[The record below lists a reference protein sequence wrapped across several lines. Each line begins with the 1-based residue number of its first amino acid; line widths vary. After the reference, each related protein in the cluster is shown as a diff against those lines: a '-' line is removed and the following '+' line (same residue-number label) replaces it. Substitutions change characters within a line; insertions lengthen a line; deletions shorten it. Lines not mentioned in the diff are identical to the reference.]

1 MRPEEFVLGLERS
14 EHERGFLEEREEE
27 FEKGDAKPYDEQ
39 VAENRISARSH
50 HDDVLAVVQAIFEE
64 RTESMPDL
72 DELELSVQE
81 KSALQA
87 LQTAYTGRE
96 TRYNTFVY
104 AEQRRE
110 LLEQALAALQPM
122 LALDVSA
129 SVELRETYERMV
141 EQVTELRENLLNL
154 EDSQDDEVLIREVLK
169 KEEQESD
176 DADQGDGDL
185 DGDLDADA
193 DAVSGEKTGEKK
205 SALFDGPA
213 APDKVAARSTLSEG
227 PPLAEPAPEKSSL
240 FDGPAVPDKVAPQS
254 SLGDPN
260 DGAGGSEAGG
270 GTSEAGGGKG
280 GVLSRIGRALGL
292 GKGEPDGGK
301 GAG

>member
-14 EHERGFLEEREEE
+14 VHERGFLEEREEE

-64 RTESMPDL
+64 RTESMPVL
-72 DELELSVQE
+72 DDLELSVQE

-87 LQTAYTGRE
+87 LQTAFTGRE

-129 SVELRETYERMV
+129 SAELRETYERMV

-154 EDSQDDEVLIREVLK
+154 EDSQDDEVLIREALK
-169 KEEQESD
+169 REEQESD
-176 DADQGDGDL
+176 DADQGDGDR
-185 DGDLDADA
+185 DADA
-193 DAVSGEKTGEKK
+193 DAVAGEKAGEQLGEKK
-205 SALFDGPA
+205 SGLFDGPA

-227 PPLAEPAPEKSSL
+227 PPVAEPAPEKSSL
-240 FDGPAVPDKVAPQS
+240 FDGPAVPDKTSAQS
-254 SLGDPN
+254 SLGDPS
-260 DGAGGSEAGG
+260 DGEAGG
-270 GTSEAGGGKG
+270 GKSEAGGGKG

>member
-14 EHERGFLEEREEE
+14 VHERGFLEEREEE

-64 RTESMPDL
+64 RTESMPVL
-72 DELELSVQE
+72 DDLELSVQE

-87 LQTAYTGRE
+87 LQTAFTGRE

-129 SVELRETYERMV
+129 SAELRETYERMV

-154 EDSQDDEVLIREVLK
+154 EDSQDDEVLIREALK
-169 KEEQESD
+169 REEQESD
-176 DADQGDGDL
+176 DADQGDGDR
-185 DGDLDADA
+185 DADA
-193 DAVSGEKTGEKK
+193 DAVAGEKAGEQLGEKK

-227 PPLAEPAPEKSSL
+227 PPVAEPAPEKSSL
-240 FDGPAVPDKVAPQS
+240 FDGPAVPDKTSAQS
-254 SLGDPN
+254 SLGEPS
-260 DGAGGSEAGG
+260 DGEAGG
-270 GTSEAGGGKG
+270 GKSEAGGGKG

>member
-64 RTESMPDL
+64 RTESMPVL

-129 SVELRETYERMV
+129 SAELRETYERMV

-154 EDSQDDEVLIREVLK
+154 EDSQDDEVLMREALK

-176 DADQGDGDL
+176 DADQDDGDR
-185 DGDLDADA
+185 DADA
-193 DAVSGEKTGEKK
+193 ATGEKTGEKT

-240 FDGPAVPDKVAPQS
+240 FDGPAVPDKLAPRS
-254 SLGDPN
+254 SLGDP
-260 DGAGGSEAGG
+260 SEGG
-270 GTSEAGGGKG
+270 GEGEGGGKSEAGGGKG
-280 GVLSRIGRALGL
+280 GVLSRIGRALGI

>member
-72 DELELSVQE
+72 DALELSVQE

-129 SVELRETYERMV
+129 SAELRDTYERMV

-154 EDSQDDEVLIREVLK
+154 EDSQDDEVLMREALK

-176 DADQGDGDL
+176 DADQGDGDR
-185 DGDLDADA
+185 DADA
-193 DAVSGEKTGEKK
+193 DAATGEKTGEKTAEKK

-227 PPLAEPAPEKSSL
+227 PPVAEPAPEKSSL
-240 FDGPAVPDKVAPQS
+240 FDGPAVPDKVAAPS
-254 SLGDPN
+254 SLGDPS
-260 DGAGGSEAGG
+260 GGERGGEGG
-270 GTSEAGGGKG
+270 GKSEAGGGKG
-280 GVLSRIGRALGL
+280 GVLSRIGRALGI

>member
-50 HDDVLAVVQAIFEE
+50 HDDVLAVVKAIFEE
-64 RTESMPDL
+64 RTESMPAL

-81 KSALQA
+81 KSALAA

-129 SVELRETYERMV
+129 SAELRDTYERMV

-154 EDSQDDEVLIREVLK
+154 EDSQDDEVLMREALK
-169 KEEQESD
+169 KEEQESA
-176 DADQGDGDL
+176 DADQGDGDR
-185 DGDLDADA
+185 DADA
-193 DAVSGEKTGEKK
+193 DAASGEKTGEKK

-227 PPLAEPAPEKSSL
+227 PAVPEPAAEKSSL
-240 FDGPAVPDKVAPQS
+240 FDGPAVPDKVDAPS
-254 SLGDPN
+254 SLGDPSGDPS
-260 DGAGGSEAGG
+260 DGDRDGGKSEA
-270 GTSEAGGGKG
+270 GGKG
-280 GVLSRIGRALGL
+280 GVLSRIGRIGRALGI

>member
-14 EHERGFLEEREEE
+14 VHERGFLEEREEE

-64 RTESMPDL
+64 RTESMPVL
-72 DELELSVQE
+72 DDLELSVQE

-87 LQTAYTGRE
+87 LQTAFTGRE

-129 SVELRETYERMV
+129 SAELRETYERMV

-154 EDSQDDEVLIREVLK
+154 EDSQDDEVLIREALK
-169 KEEQESD
+169 REEQESD
-176 DADQGDGDL
+176 DADQGDGDR
-185 DGDLDADA
+185 DADA
-193 DAVSGEKTGEKK
+193 DAVAGEKAGEQLGEKK

-227 PPLAEPAPEKSSL
+227 PPVAEPAPEKSSL
-240 FDGPAVPDKVAPQS
+240 FDGPAVPDKTSAQS
-254 SLGDPN
+254 SLGDPS
-260 DGAGGSEAGG
+260 DGEAGG
-270 GTSEAGGGKG
+270 GKSEAGGGKG

>member
-14 EHERGFLEEREEE
+14 VHERGFLEEREEE

-64 RTESMPDL
+64 RTESMPVL
-72 DELELSVQE
+72 DDLELSVQE

-87 LQTAYTGRE
+87 LQTAFTGRE

-129 SVELRETYERMV
+129 SAELRETYERMV

-154 EDSQDDEVLIREVLK
+154 EDSQDDEVLIREALK
-169 KEEQESD
+169 REEQESD
-176 DADQGDGDL
+176 DADQGDGDR
-185 DGDLDADA
+185 DADA
-193 DAVSGEKTGEKK
+193 DAVAGEKAGEQLGEKK

-227 PPLAEPAPEKSSL
+227 PPVAELAPEKSSL
-240 FDGPAVPDKVAPQS
+240 FDGPAVPDKTSAQS
-254 SLGDPN
+254 SLGDPS
-260 DGAGGSEAGG
+260 DGEAGG
-270 GTSEAGGGKG
+270 GKSEAGGGKG